1 VEPNLFQQLYQQ
13 YYAIVYRICKGYF
26 KGDTELAGDMVQEVF
41 IKVWERHDFFKN
53 ECQVSTWIYRIT
65 VNVCLTEIRR
75 QKNYT
80 NRINRLDPVGESQ
93 SERMLEETDILN
105 RCIARL
111 NEPDRV
117 LALLILED
125 LTQQDIAQILGL
137 TEVNARVR
145 IHRLKEKLKKIYQEI
160 ENNI

>member
-1 VEPNLFQQLYQQ
+1 MEPNLFQQLYQQ

>member
-1 VEPNLFQQLYQQ
+1 VEQDLFQQLYQQ

-26 KGDTELAGDMVQEVF
+26 KGDAELAGDLVQEVF

-53 ECQVSTWIYRIT
+53 ECRVSTWIYRIT

-75 QKNYT
+75 RKNYT

-93 SERMLEETDILN
+93 AERMEEETAILH

-111 NEPDRV
+111 NEADRV

-125 LTQQDIAQILGL
+125 LSQRDIAQILGL
-137 TEVNARVR
+137 SEVNARVR
-145 IHRLKEKLKKIYQEI
+145 IHRLKEKLKMIYLEI
-160 ENNI
+160 ENKH

>member
-1 VEPNLFQQLYQQ
+1 MEQDLFQQLYQQ
-13 YYAIVYRICKGYF
+13 YFAIVYRICKGYF
-26 KGDTELAGDMVQEVF
+26 KGDAELAGDMVQEVF

-75 QKNYT
+75 RKNYT
-80 NRINRLDPVGESQ
+80 NRINQLDPVSENQ
-93 SERMLEETDILN
+93 TERMEEEIGILN

-111 NEPDRV
+111 NEADRI

-125 LTQQDIAQILGL
+125 LSQQDIAQILGL
-137 TEVNARVR
+137 SEVNARVR
-145 IHRLKEKLKKIYQEI
+145 IHRLKEKLRLIYLEI
-160 ENNI
+160 EPKH

>member
-1 VEPNLFQQLYQQ
+1 MEQDLFQQLYQQ

-26 KGDTELAGDMVQEVF
+26 KGDAELAGDMVQEVF

-75 QKNYT
+75 QRNYT
-80 NRINRLDPVGESQ
+80 NRINRLDAVGESQ
-93 SERMLEETDILN
+93 AERMEEEIGILN
-105 RCIARL
+105 HCIARL
-111 NEPDRV
+111 NEADRV

-125 LTQQDIAQILGL
+125 LSQQDIAQILGL
-137 TEVNARVR
+137 SEVNARVR
-145 IHRLKEKLKKIYQEI
+145 IHRLKEKLKRIYLEI
-160 ENNI
+160 ESNQ

>member
-1 VEPNLFQQLYQQ
+1 MEQDLFQQLYQQ

-26 KGDTELAGDMVQEVF
+26 KGDAELAGDLVQEVF

-75 QKNYT
+75 RKNYT
-80 NRINRLDPVGESQ
+80 NRINRLDPVAESQ
-93 SERMLEETDILN
+93 AERMLEETDILN

-111 NEPDRV
+111 NEADRV
-117 LALLILED
+117 LSLLILED
-125 LTQQDIAQILGL
+125 LSQRDIAQILGL
-137 TEVNARVR
+137 SEVNARVR
-145 IHRLKEKLKKIYQEI
+145 IHRLKEKLKMIYLEI
-160 ENNI
+160 ENNH

>member
-1 VEPNLFQQLYQQ
+1 MEPNLFQQLYQQ

-26 KGDTELAGDMVQEVF
+26 NGDTELAGDMVQEVF

-80 NRINRLDPVGESQ
+80 NRINRLDPVAESQ
-93 SERMLEETDILN
+93 AERMLEETDILN

>member
-1 VEPNLFQQLYQQ
+1 MEPNLFQQLYQQ

-93 SERMLEETDILN
+93 AKRIEEETDLLN

>member
-1 VEPNLFQQLYQQ
+1 MEQEVFRQLYQH
-13 YYAIVYRICKGYF
+13 YYAIVYRICIGYL
-26 KGDTELAGDMVQEVF
+26 KGDAELAGDMVQEVF
-41 IKVWERHDFFKN
+41 IRVWERHDFFKN

-75 QKNYT
+75 QKNYI
-80 NRINRLDPVGESQ
+80 NRINRLDPVSESQ
-93 SERMLEETDILN
+93 AERMEDEIGILN

-111 NEPDRV
+111 NEADRV

-125 LTQQDIAQILGL
+125 LSQQDIAQILGL

-145 IHRLKEKLKKIYQEI
+145 IHRLKEKLKKSYQEI
-160 ENNI
+160 ENNY

>member
-1 VEPNLFQQLYQQ
+1 MEQDLFQQLYQQ
-13 YYAIVYRICKGYF
+13 YYVVVYRICLGYF
-26 KGDTELAGDMVQEVF
+26 KGDSELAGDMVQEVF
-41 IKVWERHDFFKN
+41 IKVWERHDFFKQ
-53 ECQVSTWIYRIT
+53 ECQFSTWIYRIT

-75 QKNYT
+75 QKNYSK
-80 NRINRLDPVGESQ
+80 RIDRLEPVGESQ
-93 SERMLEETDILN
+93 SDRIHEDVALLH

-125 LTQQDIAQILGL
+125 LSQQDIAQILGL

-145 IHRLKEKLKKIYQEI
+145 IHRLKEKLRLIYQEI
-160 ENNI
+160 ENNR

>member
-1 VEPNLFQQLYQQ
+1 MC
-13 YYAIVYRICKGYF
+13 IRDSF

-75 QKNYT
+75 QKNYIH
-80 NRINRLDPVGESQ
+80 RINRLDPVGESQ
-93 SERMLEETDILN
+93 AERMLEETDILN

-125 LTQQDIAQILGL
+125 LSQRDIAQILGL
-137 TEVNARVR
+137 SEVNARVR
-145 IHRLKEKLKKIYQEI
+145 IHRLKEKLKMIYLEI
-160 ENNI
+160 ENNH

>member
-1 VEPNLFQQLYQQ
+1 MEQDLFQQLYQQ

-26 KGDTELAGDMVQEVF
+26 KGDAELAGDMVQEVF
-41 IKVWERHDFFKN
+41 IKVWERHDFFKQ

-75 QKNYT
+75 QKNYA
-80 NRINRLDPVGESQ
+80 NRLTKLDPPAESC
-93 SERMLEETDILN
+93 SENKQEESAILF

-111 NEPDRV
+111 KESDRV

-125 LTQQDIAQILGL
+125 LTQEDIAQILGL
-137 TEVNARVR
+137 SDVNARVR
-145 IHRLKEKLKKIYQEI
+145 IHRLKDKLKRIYQET
-160 ENNI
+160 EKMY

>member
-1 VEPNLFQQLYQQ
+1 MEQELFRQLYQH

-26 KGDTELAGDMVQEVF
+26 RGDAELAGDMVQEVF

-75 QKNYT
+75 RKNYT
-80 NRINRLDPVGESQ
+80 KRINQLHPEGESQ
-93 SERMLEETDILN
+93 AKRIEEETDLLN

-111 NEPDRV
+111 NEADRV
-117 LALLILED
+117 LAMLMLED
-125 LTQQDIAQILGL
+125 LLQPEIAQILGL
-137 TEVNARVR
+137 SEVNARVR
-145 IHRLKEKLKKIYQEI
+145 IHRLKEKLKKSYQEI
-160 ENNI
+160 ENNC